1 MKVSR
6 RSLLSAMATTAV
18 AAGFGSLAGAA
29 PPYRIY
35 MLLWRGPTEVET
47 GFKDY
52 LAEHNIPVEL
62 TVRSLERERS
72 RIPGFVAEIRRLK
85 PDLVYTWGTPTTL
98 GVVGPYDAVDPA
110 RHITDIPVLFTMVSS
125 PDGARVVPDFSS
137 SRRNVTGVTHIVPL
151 PTQIKAIQSYVT
163 LKTLGSIYNPLE
175 ENSVAITGRLIDLGR
190 KMGFSVLDLPVPLDG
205 DGKPDPDALPG
216 LVNKAAQARVDM
228 LYIGPDTFIGVHR
241 RRYTRLAL
249 EAGLPT
255 FAAAELSIRS
265 ADALMG
271 LVSRYYNV
279 GRLTAFKAQQILV
292 EGRNPADMPIE
303 TLKRFSLIIRMK
315 VARRLGIYP
324 PVSLLNYAEV
334 IED

>member
-1 MKVSR
+1 MKYSR
-6 RSLLSAMATTAV
+6 RRVVSALAAT
-18 AAGFGSLAGAA
+18 AALAGGGLARA
-29 PPYRIY
+29 GKPPYRIY

-52 LAEHNIPVEL
+52 LAENNIPVEF

-85 PDLVYTWGTPTTL
+85 PDLVYTWGTPATL

-163 LKTLGSIYNPLE
+163 LRKLGSIYNPLE

-190 KMGFSVLDLPVPLDG
+190 KMGFRVVDLPVPLG
-205 DGKPDPDALPG
+205 ADGKPDPGALPA
-216 LVNKAAQARVDM
+216 LVDKAAKAKVDM

-241 RRYTRLAL
+241 RRYTQLAL
-249 EAGLPT
+249 DAGLPT

-279 GRLTAFKAQQILV
+279 GRLTAFKAQQILA
-292 EGRNPADMPIE
+292 EGRRPADMPIE

-324 PVSLLNYAEV
+324 PVGLLNYAEV